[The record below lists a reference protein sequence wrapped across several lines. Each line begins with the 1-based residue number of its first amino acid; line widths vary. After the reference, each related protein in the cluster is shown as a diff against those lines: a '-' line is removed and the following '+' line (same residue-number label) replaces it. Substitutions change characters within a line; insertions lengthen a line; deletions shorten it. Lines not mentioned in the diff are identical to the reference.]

1 MKRIAQLALCSAV
14 TLGALARSRD
24 LESTTQAY
32 KDQLASGD
40 DLFQLEEDAMIIDTI
55 PVESVEE
62 LPQVVPVIEFN
73 EDGDL
78 TVR

>member
-1 MKRIAQLALCSAV
+1 M
-14 TLGALARSRD
+14 TLGALTKSRD
-24 LESTTQAY
+24 LESTTQTH
-32 KDQLASGD
+32 KDQPASGD

-55 PVESVEE
+55 PIESNEE
-62 LPQVVPVIEFN
+62 LQQVVPVIEFN